1 MEKSLYFKNTKV
13 SFSDSGKGPV
23 VVLLHGFLEN
33 KTMWKDLIS
42 EISLKNRVL
51 AIDLLGHGKT
61 DCLGYVHSMEMMAE
75 TVHFVLKTLRIR
87 KITFIG
93 HSMGGY
99 VSLAFAEKQPKMIR
113 GLCLL
118 NSSAMEDSSERKKI
132 RNRAIQLV
140 KKDFRAMI
148 RMSFMNLFGEK
159 NNPLFKAEV
168 NLALEEALKTPL
180 QGYIACQE
188 GMKIRPNRTNV
199 LCHNHFKKLFIAGE
213 QDPVLSIKEVIKEA
227 TKTNSEI
234 AILSGGHM
242 SHIENKTQLI
252 STLKVFIR
260 DCLKK

>member
-13 SFSDSGKGPV
+13 SFTDSGKGPV

-33 KTMWKDLIS
+33 KTMWKNLIPQ
-42 EISLKNRVL
+42 ISSRNRVL

-75 TVHFVLKTLRIR
+75 TIYFVLKTLKIR
-87 KITFIG
+87 KITLIG

-99 VSLAFAEKQPKMIR
+99 VSLAFAEKKPTMIR

-118 NSSAMEDSSERKKI
+118 NSSSKEDDSERKKI
-132 RNRAIQLV
+132 RTRAIQLV

-159 NNPLFKAEV
+159 NSALFKTEV
-168 NLALEEALKTPL
+168 NLALEEALKTPM

-188 GMKIRPNRTNV
+188 GMKNRPKRTNV
-199 LCHNHFKKLFIAGE
+199 LHQNHFKKLFIAGE
-213 QDPVLSIKEVIKEA
+213 QDPILPIKQATKEA
-227 TKTNSEI
+227 KTTNSKI
-234 AILSGGHM
+234 VILSGGHM
-242 SHIENKTQLI
+242 SHIENKTRLM
-252 STLKVFIR
+252 SALNAFIK
-260 DCLKK
+260 DSLKK